1 MIKKK
6 YVIYFLS
13 IFFVT
18 GIFTPVKS
26 IGVTNVLRW
35 VKQKFVRHSVSRG
48 APMVAPDTAEDAFGE
63 PIVPSKRQVRSVRF
77 ENNIPRFFDS
87 LKDDPAYAEVP
98 SLMDQTIL
106 VNGRAI
112 LPGTTAEIEIE
123 NGKGVVTIKLHKG
136 FSKLIY
142 AMQKGPLRGILV
154 YLLSRIEPWIQWQY
168 NVTFAINEDI
178 DSIQLSEL
186 VLVAYDKSQDQN
198 AVNHRFQWILV
209 VDLSLNETVE
219 L

>member
-1 MIKKK
+1 
-6 YVIYFLS
+6 
-13 IFFVT
+13 
-18 GIFTPVKS
+18 
-26 IGVTNVLRW
+26 
-35 VKQKFVRHSVSRG
+35 
-48 APMVAPDTAEDAFGE
+48 
-63 PIVPSKRQVRSVRF
+63 
-77 ENNIPRFFDS
+77 
-87 LKDDPAYAEVP
+87 
-98 SLMDQTIL
+98 MDQTIL